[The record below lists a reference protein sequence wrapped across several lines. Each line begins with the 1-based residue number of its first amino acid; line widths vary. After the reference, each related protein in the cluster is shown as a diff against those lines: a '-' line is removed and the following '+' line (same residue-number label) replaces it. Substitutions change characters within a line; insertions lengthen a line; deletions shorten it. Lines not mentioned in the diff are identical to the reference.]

1 MIHRKKRLCRILC
14 SCRPFTSN
22 KRGAPKTDLHR
33 TNQQKT
39 VFFAWVF
46 HRAHLFWQNFLHFP
60 SKNWSRSLLVF
71 GWHSL
76 CPQPWTLEIEAWNY
90 TLYRIYGCCWVTWGK
105 KRLGMMRLVAS
116 LNWEVFGVY
125 MEMVRIEPLG
135 VQKVFRIW
143 VNDLM
148 MCGDRVGWWGWDE
161 MVFFLDLNLCQ
172 PSTFQNIRPFSWEK
186 VSWVI
191 QFCVWVFFSWNS
203 PNEQKFFGPGGHS
216 DRGQSRPFWFTKNN
230 ESLCQ

>member
-1 MIHRKKRLCRILC
+1 MIHRKKRLCRISC

-105 KRLGMMRLVAS
+105 KKVGNDAVSCFFELRGFWCIHGDGAD
-116 LNWEVFGVY
+116 WT
-125 MEMVRIEPLG
+125 VRGPKGL
-135 VQKVFRIW
+135 Q
-143 VNDLM
+143 DLSEWP
-148 MCGDRVGWWGWDE
+148 DDVWG
-161 MVFFLDLNLCQ
+161 
-172 PSTFQNIRPFSWEK
+172 
-186 VSWVI
+186 
-191 QFCVWVFFSWNS
+191 
-203 PNEQKFFGPGGHS
+203 
-216 DRGQSRPFWFTKNN
+216 
-230 ESLCQ
+230 